1 MPLIGTRAKKVYMF
15 ARIGNAIS
23 CAHLS
28 VTLVGLMAFL
38 PFIIA
43 YHRLPIPS
51 FYGEWVAG
59 LLGIFALM
67 HLIRKESWQLLE
79 IPQIALIFAGFIAI
93 VSMQTMLGMLQSTQY
108 GLLVI
113 GYLSWAFLLAILGG
127 YLRRKMGWEQIANT
141 FAWAILAGC
150 VLNIVFVTLQYFVRQ
165 GFALPYMPN
174 FPAFGA
180 IGQLN
185 HFASYTALGIAS
197 LLYLLFKKRLTLAT
211 SVVLGLLFLGLM
223 AFSGSRSSWLYLV
236 ALIVLAAFMRAMSL
250 RQSSTTSAL
259 QIKQSQQLLW
269 LAILLLPAFA
279 CMQWLVG
286 HLLNGVALP
295 NDRLLAEFG
304 NANANA
310 VGGLTVRLHI
320 WYESLLLFMQ
330 SPLLGIG
337 VGQTRWMSFFTLDKH
352 WLVTLPGTYEHAHN
366 LVLHVLAEMG
376 IAGGLLL
383 LAGLFAWLRGFQW
396 KNIHL
401 ETWYVLALLSIIG
414 IHSMLEYPLW
424 YAYFLGLT
432 AFLLGAGDETRQ
444 QWNVKPVGQTLGR
457 LTFCALFVVAFC
469 AMLNTFIANKKL
481 ELWVAKG
488 ITKKINAQNQ
498 PEFLRALDWV
508 EQHSLLA
515 PYPNLIYANSLRPS
529 KKNLAQKIAISESA
543 MRFVPTNTAA
553 YRHVLLLE
561 LNNQHIDAVQY
572 LRRAIQAFP
581 KDFKAELQKMPRK
594 YWELYL
600 QLFAEAI
607 AKPPETKTNLPVT
620 PYIQKIGY

>member
-1 MPLIGTRAKKVYMF
+1 MF

-28 VTLVGLMAFL
+28 VTLIGLMAFL

-43 YHRLPIPS
+43 YHRLPIQS

-67 HLIRKESWQLLE
+67 HLIRKESWQPLE

-93 VSMQTMLGMLQSTQY
+93 VSMQIMLGMLQSTQY

-127 YLRRKMGWEQIANT
+127 YLRRKMGWEQIAST

-150 VLNIVFVTLQYFVRQ
+150 VLNIVFVVLQYFARQ

-185 HFASYTALGIAS
+185 HFGSYTALGIAS
-197 LLYLLFKKRLTLAT
+197 LLYLLFKKRVTLVIA
-211 SVVLGLLFLGLM
+211 VVLGLLFLGLM

-236 ALIVLAAFMRAMSL
+236 ALIVLAKLLRGMSL

-295 NDRLLAEFG
+295 NDRLLAELG
-304 NANANA
+304 NANA
-310 VGGLTVRLHI
+310 VGGIKVRLHI
-320 WYESLLLFMQ
+320 WYESLLLFIQ

-337 VGQTRWMSFFTLDKH
+337 VGQTRWMSFFTLDKQ

-444 QWNVKPVGQTLGR
+444 QWNVKSVGQIFGR
-457 LTFCALFVVAFC
+457 LAFCMLVVVALA
-469 AMLNTFIANKKL
+469 AMLNTFVANKKL
-481 ELWVAKG
+481 EYWVA
-488 ITKKINAQNQ
+488 NAISKNISAANKA
-498 PEFLRALDWV
+498 EFLRDIDWV
-508 EQHSLLA
+508 EQHTFLA
-515 PYPNLIYANSLRPS
+515 PYTNLIYANALGVN
-529 KKNLAQKIAISESA
+529 KKNLPQKLAINESS
-543 MRFVPTNTAA
+543 MRYIPTRTAA
-553 YRHVLLLE
+553 YRHPILLE
-561 LNNQHIDAVQY
+561 LNNQHEEAVQY

-581 KDFKAELQKMPRK
+581 HDFKPQLQKIPRK
-594 YWELYL
+594 YWDKYL
-600 QLFAEAI
+600 QLLSEAI
-607 AKPPETKTNLPVT
+607 AKPSETKTSLPVT
-620 PYIQKIGY
+620 PYIQKIGYTQQPS

>member
-1 MPLIGTRAKKVYMF
+1 MF

-28 VTLVGLMAFL
+28 VTLIGLMAFL

-43 YHRLPIPS
+43 YHRLPIQS

-67 HLIRKESWQLLE
+67 HLIRKESWQPLE

-127 YLRRKMGWEQIANT
+127 YLRRKMGWEQIAST

-150 VLNIVFVTLQYFVRQ
+150 VLNIVFVVLQYFARQ

-185 HFASYTALGIAS
+185 HFGSYTALGIAS
-197 LLYLLFKKRLTLAT
+197 LLYLLFKKRVTLVIA
-211 SVVLGLLFLGLM
+211 VVLGLLFLGLM

-236 ALIVLAAFMRAMSL
+236 ALIVLAKLLRGMSL

-295 NDRLLAEFG
+295 NDRLLAELG
-304 NANANA
+304 NANA
-310 VGGLTVRLHI
+310 VGGIKVRLHI
-320 WYESLLLFMQ
+320 WYESFLLFMQ

-337 VGQTRWMSFFTLDKH
+337 VGQTRWMSFFTLDKQ

-366 LVLHVLAEMG
+366 LMIDVLAEMG
-376 IAGGLLL
+376 IVGGLLL
-383 LAGLFAWLRGFQW
+383 LAGLFAWLRCFQW

-401 ETWYVLALLSIIG
+401 ETWYVLALLTIIG
-414 IHSMLEYPLW
+414 IHSLLEYPLW
-424 YAYFLGLT
+424 YAYFLGQT

-457 LTFCALFVVAFC
+457 LAFCALFVVALGT
-469 AMLNTFIANKKL
+469 MLNTFVANKKL
-481 ELWVAKG
+481 EHWVRLGMEGQINNQNQQQFYQAVDWVA
-488 ITKKINAQNQ
+488 
-498 PEFLRALDWV
+498 D
-508 EQHSLLA
+508 HSILS
-515 PYPNLIYANSLRPS
+515 PYANVIYSLSIKPN
-529 KKNLAQKIAISESA
+529 KKNITQKIALNDIS
-543 MRFVPTNTAA
+543 MRTLPTHGSA

-561 LNNQHIDAVQY
+561 LNNQHAEAVQY
-572 LRRAIQAFP
+572 LKRALQAFP
-581 KDFKAELQKMPRK
+581 HDFKPELQKIPAEH
-594 YWELYL
+594 WDLYL
-600 QLFAEAI
+600 RLFAEAI
-607 AKPPETKTNLPVT
+607 AKPAQTKTNLPVK
-620 PYIQKIGY
+620 PHIQKFGYTQQPS

>member
-1 MPLIGTRAKKVYMF
+1 MF

-28 VTLVGLMAFL
+28 VTLIGLMAFL

-43 YHRLPIPS
+43 YHRLPIQS

-67 HLIRKESWQLLE
+67 HLIRKESWQPLE

-127 YLRRKMGWEQIANT
+127 YLRRKMGWEQIAST

-150 VLNIVFVTLQYFVRQ
+150 VLNIVFVALQYVTRQ

-185 HFASYTALGIAS
+185 HFGSYTALGIAS
-197 LLYLLFKKRLTLAT
+197 LLYLLFKKRLTLT
-211 SVVLGLLFLGLM
+211 VSVVLGLLFLGLM

-236 ALIVLAAFMRAMSL
+236 ALIVLAALLRGMSL

-279 CMQWLVG
+279 CMQWLAG
-286 HLLNGVALP
+286 HLLNGVTLP

-304 NANANA
+304 NANA
-310 VGGLTVRLHI
+310 VGGLKVRLHI

-337 VGQTRWMSFFTLDKH
+337 VGQTSWMSFITLDKQ
-352 WLVTLPGTYEHAHN
+352 WLVTLPGGYEHAHN
-366 LVLHVLAEMG
+366 LVLNVLAEMG

-444 QWNVKPVGQTLGR
+444 QWNVKPVGQALGR
-457 LTFCALFVVAFC
+457 LAFCALFVVALG
-469 AMLNTFIANKKL
+469 AMLNTFVANKKL
-481 ELWVAKG
+481 EFWTEKG
-488 ITKKINAQNQ
+488 ITKQINAQNQ
-498 PEFLRALDWV
+498 PEFLRAIDWV
-508 EQHSLLA
+508 EQHTLLA
-515 PYPNLIYANSLRPS
+515 PYISIMYASSFKLNKNNLPQ
-529 KKNLAQKIAISESA
+529 KLAVSETS
-543 MRFVPTNTAA
+543 MRFKPTRIVV

-561 LNNQHIDAVQY
+561 LNNQHDEAVQY
-572 LRRAIQAFP
+572 LKRAIQTFP
-581 KDFKAELQKMPRK
+581 HEFKPQLQKMPLE
-594 YWELYL
+594 YWDLYL
-600 QLFAEAI
+600 RLFAEAI
-607 AKPPETKTNLPVT
+607 AKAPDTKTSLPVT
-620 PYIQKIGY
+620 PYIQKIGYKQQPS